1 MILGAILSGIVDGMF
16 KTSKPRKRT
25 YGTRRKSYV
34 PKGKNYRV
42 YCRGK

>member
-25 YGTRRKSYV
+25 YGTTRRAYK
-34 PKGKNYRV
+34 PKGKSYYV
-42 YCRGK
+42 HCRRK